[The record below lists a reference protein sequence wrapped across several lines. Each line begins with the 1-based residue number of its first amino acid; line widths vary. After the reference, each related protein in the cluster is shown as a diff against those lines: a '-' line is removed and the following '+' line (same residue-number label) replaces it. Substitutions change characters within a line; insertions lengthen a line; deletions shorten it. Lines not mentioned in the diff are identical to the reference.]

1 MGCMQR
7 TMGPVGP
14 RTRFRHAFPL
24 RRRPVIATGPADRRD
39 DSYFDASRSPFF
51 SCMCHVSHLVG
62 HVQASHWRRECG
74 VCCFS
79 YGGALFTVDR

>member
-1 MGCMQR
+1 
-7 TMGPVGP
+7 MGPVGP

-24 RRRPVIATGPADRRD
+24 RRRPVIATGPAIAETTVIN
-39 DSYFDASRSPFF
+39 DASRSPFF

-62 HVQASHWRRECG
+62 HVQASHWRCERG

-79 YGGALFTVDR
+79 YGGALRIPVKSAQHA

>member
-1 MGCMQR
+1 
-7 TMGPVGP
+7 MGPVGP
-14 RTRFRHAFPL
+14 RTRFRHAVPL
-24 RRRPVIATGPADRRD
+24 RRRPVIGNCDRTGDRRD

-62 HVQASHWRRECG
+62 HVQASHWRCERG

-79 YGGALFTVDR
+79 YGGAFFKEGYL